1 TFKRSTNMSEAISA
15 KSAAARAAI
24 AANLLKGTRERNKDL
39 GREFD
44 DCFEMGDGDEVL
56 RLLIERAKDDL
67 ALRIAVRRHCQTAPC
82 ELTDA
87 VNRISTAC
95 DDLRAAG
102 SAYCTELRQLPG
114 IVSLRGKGAK

>member
-1 TFKRSTNMSEAISA
+1 MSEAIRA

-24 AANLLKGTRERNKDL
+24 AANLLKETKGRNEDL

-44 DCFEMGDGDEVL
+44 DCFEMDDGDEVL

-67 ALRIAVRRHCQTAPC
+67 ALRIAVRRHWQSAPC

-95 DDLRAAG
+95 DDFRAAG
-102 SAYCTELRQLPG
+102 SGCFTGLGELP
-114 IVSLRGKGAK
+114 